1 MRILTAGESHGEGN
15 LVILEG
21 FPKGVKIESSF
32 INSELKRR
40 MSGAGRGQ
48 RMSIESDK
56 VRILSGLRNKIT
68 LGSPIAMMVDNKDKS
83 ISTQEKD
90 SLIKLCVPRP
100 SHADLAGALKYQETD
115 IRNILERSSARET
128 VSRVCAGAVC
138 KQFLSLFGISAAS
151 FVVSLGTV
159 ASSKKPKNI
168 TEILSKTKSSKL
180 NCIDRAAERAM
191 LDEIE
196 SAKRSKDTLGGVIEI
211 WLGNVPAGLGSFMHF
226 DKRLDSRLAANL
238 MSIPAIKG
246 VEVGLGFEYAKQ
258 RGSVSHDA
266 IYYDAKKGFIRKTN
280 NSGGIE
286 GGVSTGLPIVLR
298 VAMKP
303 IATLSEPLDSV
314 NLINKRSQKAPL
326 VRSDISALT
335 ACSVISETMAVIAV
349 TESFLEKFG
358 CDNLPEIKANYNNYR
373 RSLKNKF

>member
-1 MRILTAGESHGEGN
+1 
-15 LVILEG
+15 
-21 FPKGVKIESSF
+21 
-32 INSELKRR
+32 
-40 MSGAGRGQ
+40 
-48 RMSIESDK
+48 
-56 VRILSGLRNKIT
+56 
-68 LGSPIAMMVDNKDKS
+68 
-83 ISTQEKD
+83 
-90 SLIKLCVPRP
+90 
-100 SHADLAGALKYQETD
+100 
-115 IRNILERSSARET
+115 
-128 VSRVCAGAVC
+128 
-138 KQFLSLFGISAAS
+138 
-151 FVVSLGTV
+151 
-159 ASSKKPKNI
+159 
-168 TEILSKTKSSKL
+168 
-180 NCIDRAAERAM
+180 
-191 LDEIE
+191 
-196 SAKRSKDTLGGVIEI
+196 
-211 WLGNVPAGLGSFMHF
+211 MHF